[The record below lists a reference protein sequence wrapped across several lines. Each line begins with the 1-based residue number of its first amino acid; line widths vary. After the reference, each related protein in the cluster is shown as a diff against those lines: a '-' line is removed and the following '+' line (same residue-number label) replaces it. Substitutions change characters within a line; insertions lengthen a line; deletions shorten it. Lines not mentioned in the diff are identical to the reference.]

1 MMSTVTAPARFKPVS
16 DVVVLAAIERAEC
29 HLQTEDIAWFR
40 IPPHLG
46 FAHNGWTT
54 RNLRPQVDALEAA
67 GLLKRSRVHSRDVWG
82 LTGEGRRRLAQARR
96 AGEAIELHESPQHQV
111 WRHARET
118 AAGRIEFFRE
128 QVRRTLE
135 EAGDLL
141 DDERAFSDAWFVLAE
156 RLRRKCE
163 QLGGATHCLYEWG
176 EPDDARADVDN
187 ERTVRPRSRR
197 NTAEWEAP
205 GAE

>member
-1 MMSTVTAPARFKPVS
+1 MSTLTVPARFKPVS

-29 HLQTEDIAWFR
+29 HLQTEAISWLR

-54 RNLRPQVDALEAA
+54 RSLRPQVDALEAA

-82 LTGEGRRRLAQARR
+82 LTSKGRRRLGQARR
-96 AGEAIELHESPQHQV
+96 AGEAIELPESPQHQV

-118 AAGRIEFFRE
+118 AAERIDFFRE
-128 QVRRTLE
+128 QVRQTLE
-135 EAGDLL
+135 EAGHLV
-141 DDERAFSDAWFVLAE
+141 DDERAGSDAWFVLAE
-156 RLRRKCE
+156 RLKRGCD

-187 ERTVRPRSRR
+187 KRAVRSGSRR

-205 GAE
+205 DGE